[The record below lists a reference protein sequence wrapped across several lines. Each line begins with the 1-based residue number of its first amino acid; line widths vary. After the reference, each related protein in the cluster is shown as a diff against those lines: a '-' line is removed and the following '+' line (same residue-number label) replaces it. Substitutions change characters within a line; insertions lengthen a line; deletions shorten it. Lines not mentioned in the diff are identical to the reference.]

1 MVKSGFT
8 LNYADIL
15 LLVVPAFMILIL
27 AEILYGHFTKKQTHS
42 FMDTLSS
49 LSSGMTNILKDSLGL
64 VLIIVSYPYIL
75 ESIAIVNL

>member
-1 MVKSGFT
+1 MDT
-8 LNYADIL
+8 YAAIL
-15 LLVVPAFMILIL
+15 LWVIPGFMVLMSI
-27 AEILYGHFTKKQTHS
+27 EILYGHFTSNQTYS

-49 LSSGMTNILKDSLGL
+49 LSSGMTNILKDSLSL